1 MGWVLGLSPSSVRV
15 CGVTYALKPPSM
27 VMYHCV
33 YRGHGCLPN
42 VNPTLDSAGEHV
54 SVAVMLYSF
63 PYTLGPVESHS
74 QNSTEAEQNQQKPG
88 LSKNK

>member
-1 MGWVLGLSPSSVRV
+1 M
-15 CGVTYALKPPSM
+15 
-27 VMYHCV
+27 

-54 SVAVMLYSF
+54 SAAVMLYSF
-63 PYTLGPVESHS
+63 SCIPGPIELPS
-74 QNSTEAEQNQQKPG
+74 QNSTEAEQNQQRSG